1 MNLTDVFGQ
10 TILYA
15 CNDWGFG
22 HVARSI
28 PIIEQLMSQNNTIY
42 FAGNKKQNSIVEE
55 YFPKIHFI
63 VLDGYDFRFS
73 GSGKW
78 SYEMAS
84 NFFRF
89 KRKISNEFEF
99 INTFCQSNPITLIIS
114 DHRYGVRN
122 NDIPSIFITHQVTL
136 PLKGIQKIANYWH
149 TKQLKKFTT
158 IWVLDDEKH
167 TYAGAL
173 SVSSIPLP
181 MHYIGIQSRFSSE
194 KKSKEDFVLAVIS
207 GPEPY
212 AKQFFKE
219 IVQFA
224 STTNQNVKCICTGK
238 YHILDLPSNLEML
251 DTVTWKEMDSL
262 FYRCDSIISRSGY
275 TTIMDVKRLDKTAIY
290 IPTPGQLEQIYLAE
304 LHR

>member
-1 MNLTDVFGQ
+1 MNLLDVFGQ
-10 TILYA
+10 TILYT

-28 PIIEQLMSQNNTIY
+28 PIIEQLVSQNNTMY

-89 KRKISNEFEF
+89 KRKISDEFESVN
-99 INTFCQSNPITLIIS
+99 IFCRSNPITLIIS
-114 DHRYGVRN
+114 DHRYGLRS
-122 NDIPSIFITHQVTL
+122 NDVPSIFITHQVTL
-136 PLKGIQKIANYWH
+136 PLEGIQKIANYWH
-149 TKQLKKFTT
+149 TKQLKKFTS

-173 SVSSIPLP
+173 SVTSVPLP
-181 MHYIGIQSRFSSE
+181 MHYIGIQSRFSAV
-194 KKSKEDFVLAVIS
+194 KIPKEDFVLAVIS

-212 AKQFFKE
+212 SKQLFKE

-238 YHILDLPSNLEML
+238 YHILDLPSNLEVL
-251 DTVTWKEMDSL
+251 DTLTWKEMDAL

-275 TTIMDVKRLDKTAIY
+275 TTIMDVKRLNKKANY
-290 IPTPGQLEQIYLAE
+290 IPTPGQYEQLYLSE
-304 LHR
+304 LHS

>member
-1 MNLTDVFGQ
+1 MNLKDVFGQ

-28 PIIEQLMSQNNTIY
+28 PIIEQLVSQNNTIY
-42 FAGNKKQNSIVEE
+42 FAGNKKQNSIIQE
-55 YFPKIHFI
+55 YFPSIYFI
-63 VLDGYDFRFS
+63 ALDGYDFRFS

-78 SYEMAS
+78 SYEMAT

-89 KRKISNEFEF
+89 KRKISDEFEF
-99 INTFCQSNPITLIIS
+99 VNSFCQSNPITLIIS
-114 DHRYGVRN
+114 DHRYGFRN
-122 NDIPSIFITHQVTL
+122 NDIPSICITHQVTL
-136 PLKGIQKIANYWH
+136 PLEGIQKIANYWH
-149 TKQLKKFTT
+149 TKQLKKFTS

-173 SVSSIPLP
+173 SISSIPLP
-181 MHYIGIQSRFSSE
+181 LNYIGIQSRFSTM

-212 AKQFFKE
+212 AKQLFKE

-238 YHILDLPSNLEML
+238 YQILDLPTNLEVL
-251 DTVTWKEMDSL
+251 DTLTWKEIDSL
-262 FYRCDSIISRSGY
+262 FYRCDAIISRSGY
-275 TTIMDVKRLDKTAIY
+275 TTIMDVKRLDKKAIY
-290 IPTPGQLEQIYLAE
+290 IPTPGQYEQLYLSE
-304 LHR
+304 LHS

>member
-28 PIIEQLMSQNNTIY
+28 PIIEQLVSQNNTIY
-42 FAGNKKQNSIVEE
+42 FAGNKKQNAIVEE
-55 YFPKIHFI
+55 YFPSIHCI
-63 VLDGYDFRFS
+63 ALNGYDFRFS

-89 KRKISNEFEF
+89 KRIISDECEFVHSV
-99 INTFCQSNPITLIIS
+99 CQSIPISLIIS
-114 DHRYGVRN
+114 DHRYGFRY

-136 PLKGIQKIANYWH
+136 PLEGIQKNANYWH
-149 TKQLKKFTT
+149 TKQLKKFTS
-158 IWVLDDEKH
+158 IWVLDDDQH

-181 MHYIGIQSRFSSE
+181 MHYIGIQSRFSTV
-194 KKSKEDFVLAVIS
+194 KKTTEDFVLAVVS

-212 AKQFFKE
+212 AKQLFKE

-224 STTNQNVKCICTGK
+224 GTTNQIVKCICTSK
-238 YHILDLPSNLEML
+238 YQILDFPSNLEVL
-251 DTVTWKEMDSL
+251 DTMTWKEMDSL

-275 TTIMDVKRLDKTAIY
+275 TTIMDVLRLNKKAIY
-290 IPTPGQLEQIYLAE
+290 IPTPGQLEQAYLFKI
-304 LHR
+304 HG

>member
-1 MNLTDVFGQ
+1 MHLSDVFGQ

-28 PIIEQLMSQNNTIY
+28 PIIEQLVSQGNTIY

-55 YFPKIHFI
+55 YFPTIHF
-63 VLDGYDFRFS
+63 VVQDGYDFRFS

-78 SYEMAS
+78 HYEMTS

-89 KRKISNEFEF
+89 KRKISDELAFVK
-99 INTFCQSNPITLIIS
+99 IFCRSNPITLIIS
-114 DHRYGVRN
+114 DHRYGFRN
-122 NDIPSIFITHQVTL
+122 KHIPSIFITHQVTL
-136 PLKGIQKIANYWH
+136 PLKGVQKIAQYWH
-149 TKQLKKFTT
+149 TNQLKKFTS

-167 TYAGAL
+167 SYAGAL
-173 SVSSIPLP
+173 STTSVKLPLQF
-181 MHYIGIQSRFSSE
+181 IGIQSRFSLG
-194 KKSKEDFVLAVIS
+194 KLQQEDFVLAVIS

-212 AKQFFKE
+212 AQQLFSD

-224 STTNQNVKCICTGK
+224 KHTSKPLKCICSRK
-238 YHILDLPSNLEML
+238 YPLLDIPTNLEVL
-251 DTVTWKEMDSL
+251 DALTWKEMDVL

-275 TTIMDVKRLDKTAIY
+275 TTIMDVIHLNKKAIY
-290 IPTPGQLEQIYLAE
+290 IPTPGQYEQLYLSE
-304 LHR
+304 LHS

>member
-28 PIIEQLMSQNNTIY
+28 PIIEQLVSQNNTIY

-89 KRKISNEFEF
+89 KRKISDEFEF
-99 INTFCQSNPITLIIS
+99 VKIFCRSNPITLIIS
-114 DHRYGVRN
+114 DHRYGLRS
-122 NDIPSIFITHQVTL
+122 NDVPSIFITHQVTL
-136 PLKGIQKIANYWH
+136 PLEGIQKIANYWH
-149 TKQLKKFTT
+149 TKQLKKFTS

-173 SVSSIPLP
+173 SISSILLPL
-181 MHYIGIQSRFSSE
+181 HYIGIQSRFSSE
-194 KKSKEDFVLAVIS
+194 KKSKEDFVLSIIS

-212 AKQFFKE
+212 AKQLFKE
-219 IVQFA
+219 MVQFA

-238 YHILDLPSNLEML
+238 YQILDLPSNLEIL
-251 DTVTWKEMDSL
+251 DTLTWKEMDSL

-275 TTIMDVKRLDKTAIY
+275 TTIMDVARLEKKAIY

-304 LHR
+304 FHR

>member
-10 TILYA
+10 NILYA

-22 HVARSI
+22 HIARAI
-28 PIIEQLMSQNNTIY
+28 PIIEQLASQNNTIY

-55 YFPKIHFI
+55 YFPTIHFI

-89 KRKISNEFEF
+89 KRKISDEFDF
-99 INTFCQSNPITLIIS
+99 VNIFCKSNPITLIIS
-114 DHRYGVRN
+114 DHRYGFRN

-136 PLKGIQKIANYWH
+136 PLEGIQKIANYWH
-149 TKQLKKFTT
+149 TNQLKKFTS

-173 SVSSIPLP
+173 SVTSVPLP
-181 MHYIGIQSRFSSE
+181 IHYIGIQSRFSAV
-194 KKSKEDFVLAVIS
+194 KISKEDFVLAVIS

-212 AKQFFKE
+212 AKQLFKE
-219 IVQFA
+219 IVRFA
-224 STTNQNVKCICTGK
+224 GTTNQIVKCICTSK
-238 YHILDLPSNLEML
+238 YQIFNYPSNLEVL
-251 DTVTWKEMDSL
+251 DALTWKEMDSL

-275 TTIMDVKRLDKTAIY
+275 TTIMDVIRLNKKANY
-290 IPTPGQLEQIYLAE
+290 IPTPGQLEQTYLAE
-304 LHR
+304 LHC

>member
-1 MNLTDVFGQ
+1 MNLVDVFGQ

-28 PIIEQLMSQNNTIY
+28 PIIEQLVSQNNTIY

-55 YFPKIHFI
+55 YFPMIHFI

-73 GSGKW
+73 GSGNW
-78 SYEMAS
+78 LNEMGS

-89 KRKISNEFEF
+89 KRIISNEFEF
-99 INTFCQSNPITLIIS
+99 VNTFCQSNPITLIIS
-114 DHRYGVRN
+114 DHRYGFRN
-122 NDIPSIFITHQVTL
+122 NDIPSICITHQVTL
-136 PLKGIQKIANYWH
+136 PLEGIQKIANYWH
-149 TKQLKKFTT
+149 TKQLKKFTS

-181 MHYIGIQSRFSSE
+181 IHYIGIQSRFSAV
-194 KKSKEDFVLAVIS
+194 KIPKEDFVLAVIS

-212 AKQFFKE
+212 AKQLFME

-224 STTNQNVKCICTGK
+224 RNTDQNVKCICSGK
-238 YHILDLPSNLEML
+238 YQIFNYPSNLQVYHSL
-251 DTVTWKEMDSL
+251 TWKEMDSL

-275 TTIMDVKRLDKTAIY
+275 TTIMDAIHLNKKVVF
-290 IPTPGQLEQIYLAE
+290 IPTSGQLEQEYLFK
-304 LHR
+304 LHG